1 MIGVGKKETEMRG
14 EEMEWKEIVVLKI
27 TAMGEQLN
35 LKSPKQLELEL
46 GSYILPENKLNISRT

>member
-27 TAMGEQLN
+27 TAMGE
-35 LKSPKQLELEL
+35 
-46 GSYILPENKLNISRT
+46 